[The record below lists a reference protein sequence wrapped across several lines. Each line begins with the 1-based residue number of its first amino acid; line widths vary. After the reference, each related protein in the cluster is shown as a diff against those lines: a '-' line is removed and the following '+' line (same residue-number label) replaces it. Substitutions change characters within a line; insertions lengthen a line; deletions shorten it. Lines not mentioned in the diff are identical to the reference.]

1 MSPNPNYL
9 SNCQAVARS
18 LPGDFEP
25 DADLGKPIWQG
36 IPALTLHHYRMPG
49 TLIPG
54 VSTRVAVAYTG
65 SRLYLA
71 YRCQYFEMHCY
82 QGEDPVRERWLLWD
96 RDVVEVFVNPFP
108 QRMNT
113 YWEFEVAPNNQW
125 IDLAIDL
132 DRDPVTDAR
141 WDSGFAHATRVDE
154 DKREWTCEM
163 SIPVASMGVAS
174 IRPGMEW
181 RINFYRCDGVGEI
194 RQRRLLAWSPP
205 LGDSFHVP
213 SRFGTILFQP

>member
-1 MSPNPNYL
+1 MPTYRST
-9 SNCQAVARS
+9 CQAVARS

-36 IPALTLHHYRMPG
+36 VPALTLHHYRKTG

-54 VSTRVAVAYTG
+54 VSTRVAVAYTH

-71 YRCQYFEMHCY
+71 YRCQYFEIHCY
-82 QGEDPVRERWLLWD
+82 QGEDPSRERWLLWD

-154 DKREWTCEM
+154 DKRE
-163 SIPVASMGVAS
+163 PDYA
-174 IRPGMEW
+174 
-181 RINFYRCDGVGEI
+181 
-194 RQRRLLAWSPP
+194 
-205 LGDSFHVP
+205 
-213 SRFGTILFQP
+213 

>member
-1 MSPNPNYL
+1 MLGPSP
-9 SNCQAVARS
+9 
-18 LPGDFEP
+18 
-25 DADLGKPIWQG
+25 G
-36 IPALTLHHYRMPG
+36 ISSRTRTSASPSGRGVPALTLHHYRKPG

-54 VSTRVAVAYTG
+54 VNTRVAVAYTG

-82 QGEDPVRERWLLWD
+82 QGEDPSRERWLLWD

-163 SIPVASMGVAS
+163 SIPVTSMGVAS

-181 RINFYRCDGVGEI
+181 RINFYRCDGVGDI

-205 LGDSFHVP
+205 LGDSFHIP